1 MPAPRVSA
9 PPAFAPYYVQE
20 AQEEVGHVDPPLPQP
35 LEEPR
40 PGTPAPAP
48 QIAPRAP
55 AVVILPSAEGPALM
69 LEQPVR
75 DGAPAAPV
83 DAPRRPAVVT
93 PVPSLEEVA
102 RLRREVVAKQE
113 AAAAPEPQLAQVRTS
128 QEHCSN

>member
-1 MPAPRVSA
+1 
-9 PPAFAPYYVQE
+9 
-20 AQEEVGHVDPPLPQP
+20 
-35 LEEPR
+35 
-40 PGTPAPAP
+40 
-48 QIAPRAP
+48 
-55 AVVILPSAEGPALM
+55 M